1 MFVGKKEEK
10 KEKKAKKAKKAKKE
24 KICKPGEKK
33 SEREKSF
40 TNRQFD
46 VFSHFF

>member
-33 SEREKSF
+33 SDERE
-40 TNRQFD
+40 
-46 VFSHFF
+46 VFYQPPI